1 MLTKDKIYYF
11 AHPCTTGNLTIVEN
25 RVIEESLYNQVLA
38 VHGIKVLRP
47 LQLIPET
54 MGHREAMIR
63 CFKLLEVS
71 DIAVFAPNWEKSKGC
86 KMEYDFCLETGKT
99 ILFINHLNEVVRD
112 IRREIW

>member
-54 MGHREAMIR
+54 MGHREAMEK
-63 CFKLLEVS
+63 CFKLLDVA
-71 DIAVFAPNWEKSKGC
+71 DCAIFPQNWETSKGC
-86 KMEYDFCLETGKT
+86 RMEYDWCLANGKT
-99 ILFINHLNEVVRD
+99 ILFINRYYEVVR
-112 IRREIW
+112 ELEGKIW